1 MKAICIKE
9 KKGRRH
15 FWMVRGEKGK
25 EKQHTVNKKE
35 IREKEKKDK
44 EAEVRKVDIH
54 KRKRR
59 ERKALSVRKAII
71 SNTKRE
77 K

>member
-1 MKAICIKE
+1 MDGKPKPYI
-9 KKGRRH
+9 
-15 FWMVRGEKGK
+15 RGEKGK
-25 EKQHTVNKKE
+25 KKQHTVNKKE

-54 KRKRR
+54 I
-59 ERKALSVRKAII
+59 RKALSVRKAII

>member
-1 MKAICIKE
+1 MD
-9 KKGRRH
+9 
-15 FWMVRGEKGK
+15 GK
-25 EKQHTVNKKE
+25 PKPHKVNKKE

-54 KRKRR
+54 II
-59 ERKALSVRKAII
+59 KALSVRKAII

>member
-54 KRKRR
+54 IRGKEGK
-59 ERKALSVRKAII
+59 
-71 SNTKRE
+71 E
-77 K
+77 KH